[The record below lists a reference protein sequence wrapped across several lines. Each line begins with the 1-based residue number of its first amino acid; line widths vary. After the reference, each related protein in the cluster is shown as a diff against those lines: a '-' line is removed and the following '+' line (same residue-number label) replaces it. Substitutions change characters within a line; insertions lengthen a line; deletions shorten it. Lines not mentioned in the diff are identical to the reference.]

1 MRYLFQIV
9 TLFFGISLF
18 GQIKETKNYSVKVTS
33 KDRIAYDIFFDQ
45 SSTPFYLLGI
55 KKFNIKPKTPC
66 QFKILQKDSI
76 LFTKTITPSSKDLL
90 EITIDF
96 VKNDTVRIE
105 FESERKTRVQKEHSN
120 YIKSLPDQFVFIPSG
135 SLADQKKIDA
145 FYISKYETTQ
155 HLWTIVM
162 GERSGY
168 YVGKNRPVESVN
180 WNQVQEFIIKLN
192 KLSGLK
198 YRLPT
203 TDEWQ
208 YAAMGGPGTKDSLYA
223 QNMPID
229 SVCWYHKHNKKMTSL
244 VGKLTP
250 NSLGLY
256 DMNGNVWEWC
266 SGDPSEKTQII
277 RGGSLNNAA
286 KYCSNIYYNVFNT
299 TSGGSNI
306 GFRLVLE
313 K

>member
-1 MRYLFQIV
+1 MRLLFQI
-9 TLFFGISLF
+9 TPLFFSIFLF
-18 GQIKETKNYSVKVTS
+18 SQVRETRKYSVKVMS
-33 KDRIAYDIFFDQ
+33 KDRIAYNIFFDQ
-45 SSTPFYLLGI
+45 SSTPLYLLGI
-55 KKFNIKPKTPC
+55 KKFNIKSKTPC
-66 QFKILQKDSI
+66 QFQVLRKDST

-90 EITIDF
+90 EITIDLL
-96 VKNDTVRIE
+96 KNDTVRIE
-105 FESERKTRVQKEHSN
+105 FESERKARIQKEHSN
-120 YIKSLPDQFVFIPSG
+120 YIKSLPSQFVFVPSG
-135 SLADQKKIDA
+135 SFTNQKKIDA
-145 FYISKYETTQ
+145 FYISKHETTQ
-155 HLWTIVM
+155 YLWKIVI

-168 YVGKNRPVESVN
+168 YVGKNRPVESVS
-180 WNQVQEFIIKLN
+180 WTKVQEFITNLN

-203 TDEWQ
+203 SDEWQ
-208 YAAMGGPGTKDSLYA
+208 YAAMGGPGTRDSLYA

-229 SVCWYHKHNKKMTSL
+229 SVCWYHKHNEKMTSL

-266 SGDPSEKTQII
+266 AGDPDDKRQII

-286 KYCSNIYYNVFNT
+286 KYCSNIYYNVFNSS
-299 TSGGSNI
+299 SGGSNI

-313 K
+313 Q